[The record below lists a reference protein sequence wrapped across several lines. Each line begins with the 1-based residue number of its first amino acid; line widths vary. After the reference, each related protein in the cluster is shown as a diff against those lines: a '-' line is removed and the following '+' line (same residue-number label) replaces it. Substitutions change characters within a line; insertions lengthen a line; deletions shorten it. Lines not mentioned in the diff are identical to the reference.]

1 MTLTSSTRLVRGLLA
16 AAGLALTLHSQAAT
30 YTELVDTAREQIRS
44 EQFVAGLASAKD
56 AVRTSPFDYKGHY
69 YVALALMSL
78 GRLEDALP
86 AADQAMT
93 LAPPGSREDVD
104 KLVQAIK
111 NRRGFANSLQQ
122 ADAALAE
129 GYTGK
134 AARLYEQAW
143 NAGRDNP
150 DAGFRAA
157 DLYATKLNQLVDAGR
172 VLRQI
177 AASANG
183 ADVQAKAT
191 TELSKLT
198 KSLSGIAKSQLAN
211 ARQQQEA
218 GDMAGAIAS
227 LQAAEDADPRDVD
240 VHTLRAQIA
249 ANGQDYE
256 FMQKAVRGLAKNNAA
271 QPAALAALP
280 RMQQWLMRAE
290 FQEFMTDLI
299 GPNLVAETKTR
310 IKKTAD
316 DWAEYQKKKVIYRQE
331 LAAEEARSKTCH
343 AGLPAILEK
352 CLAAAPM
359 GGLFGSNEKK
369 AAHKQQ
375 CRETHE
381 QNIIECNVQ
390 EPPQPRQ
397 PANIPYGVRAD

>member
-1 MTLTSSTRLVRGLLA
+1 MNLHKSTRLMRGLLA
-16 AAGLALTLHSQAAT
+16 AAGLALTLSSQAAT

-78 GRLEDALP
+78 GNLEDALP

-93 LAPPGSREDVD
+93 LAPPASREDVD

-157 DLYATKLNQLVDAGR
+157 DLYATRLSQLVDAGR

-177 AASANG
+177 AASSNG
-183 ADVQAKAT
+183 GDVQAKAT
-191 TELSKLT
+191 AELQKLT
-198 KSLSGIAKSQLAN
+198 KSLSQIARSQLSN

-218 GDMAGAIAS
+218 GDIPAAIAS
-227 LQAAEDADPRDVD
+227 LQAAEDADPRDAE
-240 VHTLRAQIA
+240 VHILRAQIA

-271 QPAALAALP
+271 RPEALAALP
-280 RMQQWLMRAE
+280 RMEQWLMRAE

-299 GPNLVAETKTR
+299 GPNLVAETRQR
-310 IKKTAD
+310 IKKTRD
-316 DWAEYQKKKVIYRQE
+316 DWADYQKKKIAYRQD
-331 LAAEEARSKTCH
+331 LAAEEARSASCH
-343 AGLPAILEK
+343 AALPAILQK
-352 CLAAAPM
+352 CLEAAPM

-375 CRETHE
+375 CRETNE
-381 QNIIECNVQ
+381 QSIIECNVH
-390 EPPQPRQ
+390 PPTPPRQ
-397 PANIPYGVRAD
+397 PSAIPYGVKAD